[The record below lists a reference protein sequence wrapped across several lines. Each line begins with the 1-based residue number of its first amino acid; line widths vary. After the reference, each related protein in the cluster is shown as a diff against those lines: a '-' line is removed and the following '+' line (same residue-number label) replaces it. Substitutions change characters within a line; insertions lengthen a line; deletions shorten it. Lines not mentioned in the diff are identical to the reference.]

1 MVVNKLTL
9 KDIENIKE
17 KKLTESTILEF
28 KKDYLGNG
36 AKDKLL
42 RGVCSFL
49 NSVGGNLVYGIDE
62 NNTEMINGI
71 SEDFNEL
78 RDKFTDIIKS
88 GIYPKTNE
96 FEIYNLEY
104 EDKTLCIINVKEGVS
119 KPYSRINS
127 NGSHNE
133 FIRNNA
139 TTDQIEYTQL
149 KRMFNYDTS
158 EEFYSKIFNHNLK
171 NICNDSRI
179 NTDNPFVILNI
190 KPISDSTKLYNEEIL
205 TERFI
210 RYKGNRISITYLYQN
225 LNDKT
230 MSLIITY
237 DTHLKDNKIY
247 EDIWYNW
254 LLWGLAQIC
263 NNYDKNNIPSFVV
276 RAEFYNLKGHNLSH
290 YSYSDWPKKLSNENQ
305 DKYISEFK
313 NIIFYKDIEK
323 ILNEIFIEL
332 NRYYDEF

>member
-1 MVVNKLTL
+1 MVVKKLTL
-9 KDIENIKE
+9 EDIVKIKE
-17 KKLTESTILEF
+17 GKLTESTILEF

-49 NSVGGNLVYGIDE
+49 NTVGGNLVYGIDE

-71 SEDFNEL
+71 NDNFNDL
-78 RDKFTDIIKS
+78 RDKFTNIIKT
-88 GIYPKTNE
+88 GIYPNTNE

-104 EDKTLCIINVKEGVS
+104 DDKTLCIVNVKEGVS

-158 EEFYSKIFNHNLK
+158 EEYYSKIFNRNLK
-171 NICNDSRI
+171 DICNDSRI

-190 KPISDSTKLYNEEIL
+190 KPISDNTELYNENIL

-210 RYKGNRISITYLYQN
+210 RYKGHRISISYLYQN
-225 LNDKT
+225 LKDKT
-230 MSLIITY
+230 MSIIITY
-237 DTHLKDNKIY
+237 DTHLKNKIF
-247 EDIWYNW
+247 EDIWYKW
-254 LLWGLAQIC
+254 LLYGLAQIC
-263 NNYDKNNIPSFVV
+263 NNYDKNNLPSFVI
-276 RAEFYNLKGHNLSH
+276 RAEFYNLKDYELS
-290 YSYSDWPKKLSNENQ
+290 YDKPFAWPKKLSNENQ
-305 DKYISEFK
+305 NYCISEFK
-313 NIIFYKDIEK
+313 NIIFYDDIKTIMDE
-323 ILNEIFIEL
+323 LFDEL
-332 NRYYDEF
+332 NKYYVEF